1 MLESSARS
9 GNAYGLRS
17 SVMSI
22 PMGAKVPWPNEE
34 NDRTKREAPLLGY
47 VRLASN
53 GIVANLRLADP
64 QLLNSRLVCSS

>member
-1 MLESSARS
+1 
-9 GNAYGLRS
+9 
-17 SVMSI
+17 
-22 PMGAKVPWPNEE
+22 MGAKVPWPNEE